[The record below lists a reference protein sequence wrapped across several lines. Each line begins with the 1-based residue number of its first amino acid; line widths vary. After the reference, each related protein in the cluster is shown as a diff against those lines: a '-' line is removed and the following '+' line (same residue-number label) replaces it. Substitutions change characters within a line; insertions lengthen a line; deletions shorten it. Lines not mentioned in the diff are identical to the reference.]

1 MLKFLKK
8 WMLPIA
14 ITLGAFLFLVLWF
27 VRPLAE
33 NVEPGFSVFAKQIQ
47 PILIAIMLFLQFNR
61 VSPHD
66 LRFRKWHFVLLG
78 FQIGIFALLTLLAVM
93 LPEGNGRILVESAML
108 CFICPTASAAGV
120 VTSKLGGSL
129 SDTVS
134 YVVMINISVALVVPL
149 AIPIVNTASDVPF
162 MTSFFAICMKIFP
175 LLVLPLIIAWI
186 VRYTMRRLQRW
197 LMRYTEWAFYC
208 WGVALC
214 FAIYLATRALVLSG
228 LSVWIVLLI
237 GVISLVCTLAQ
248 FGVGRA
254 AGRICASSGQVDSPR
269 AGVLSRGSGVVAS
282 SRGSEPDVS
291 LRDSGAVAAY
301 RGSGAEVSLRD
312 SGAVASSRGS
322 EPDVSLR
329 DSRVVAPS
337 RNSGSDTELSAEVD
351 TITAGQALGQKNTGF
366 LIWLGYSYMTPVT
379 SVAGGLYSVFQNCIN
394 SFELYQKEK
403 RVAEKIS

>member
-1 MLKFLKK
+1 M
-8 WMLPIA
+8 
-14 ITLGAFLFLVLWF
+14 
-27 VRPLAE
+27 
-33 NVEPGFSVFAKQIQ
+33 
-47 PILIAIMLFLQFNR
+47 
-61 VSPHD
+61 
-66 LRFRKWHFVLLG
+66 
-78 FQIGIFALLTLLAVM
+78 LTLLAVM

-162 MTSFFAICMKIFP
+162 ITGFLAICMKIFP
-175 LLVLPLIIAWI
+175 LLVLPLIVAWI

-269 AGVLSRGSGVVAS
+269 AEVSLRGSEHDVALRDSGSVAS
-282 SRGSEPDVS
+282 SRGSELD
-291 LRDSGAVAAY
+291 A
-301 RGSGAEVSLRD
+301 
-312 SGAVASSRGS
+312 
-322 EPDVSLR
+322 SLR
-329 DSRVVAPS
+329 DSRAVAPS

>member
-33 NVEPGFSVFAKQIQ
+33 HVEPGFSVFAKQIQ

-93 LPEGNGRILVESAML
+93 LPDGNGRILVESAML

-162 MTSFFAICMKIFP
+162 IAGFLAICMKIFP

-186 VRYTMRRLQRW
+186 VRYTVRRLQRW

-269 AGVLSRGSGVVAS
+269 AEVSLC
-282 SRGSEPDVS
+282 GSEHDV
-291 LRDSGAVAAY
+291 A
-301 RGSGAEVSLRD
+301 LRD

-322 EPDVSLR
+322 ELDASLRDSGVVAPSRGSELDVSLR
-329 DSRVVAPS
+329 DSRVVASS

>member
-33 NVEPGFSVFAKQIQ
+33 HVEPSFSVFAKQIQ

-120 VTSKLGGSL
+120 VTSKLDGSL

-162 MTSFFAICMKIFP
+162 MTSFLAICMKIFP

-228 LSVWIVLLI
+228 LSVWVVLLI

-254 AGRICASSGQVDSPR
+254 AGRICASKVEVN
-269 AGVLSRGSGVVAS
+269 A
-282 SRGSEPDVS
+282 
-291 LRDSGAVAAY
+291 
-301 RGSGAEVSLRD
+301 AEVNAAAGGSAASRD
-312 SGAVASSRGS
+312 
-322 EPDVSLR
+322 P
-329 DSRVVAPS
+329 
-337 RNSGSDTELSAEVD
+337 RNAAESSAETD
-351 TITAGQALGQKNTGF
+351 MITAGQALGQKNTGF

-403 RVAEKIS
+403 RAAEKIS

>member
-27 VRPLAE
+27 VRPLSE
-33 NVEPGFSVFAKQIQ
+33 HVEPGFSVLAKQIQ
-47 PILIAIMLFLQFNR
+47 PTLIAIMLFLQFNR

-78 FQIGIFALLTLLAVM
+78 FQIGIFALLTFFAVM
-93 LPEGNGRILVESAML
+93 LPDGNGRILVESAML

-134 YVVMINISVALVVPL
+134 YVVMINVMVAFVVPL
-149 AIPIVNTASDVPF
+149 AIPIVNSSSDVPF
-162 MTSFFAICMKIFP
+162 MTGFLAICMKVFP
-175 LLVLPLIIAWI
+175 LLVLPLIFAWI
-186 VRYTMRRLQRW
+186 VRYTMGRLQRW

-214 FAIYLATRALVLSG
+214 FAIYLATRALVTSG

-254 AGRICASSGQVDSPR
+254 AGRICASKVKVNDVELVAGQSVVP
-269 AGVLSRGSGVVAS
+269 GNSR
-282 SRGSEPDVS
+282 D
-291 LRDSGAVAAY
+291 AAE
-301 RGSGAEVSLRD
+301 S
-312 SGAVASSRGS
+312 
-322 EPDVSLR
+322 
-329 DSRVVAPS
+329 
-337 RNSGSDTELSAEVD
+337 D

-403 RVAEKIS
+403 RASEKISDTDIK

>member
-162 MTSFFAICMKIFP
+162 MTSFLAICMKIFP

-228 LSVWIVLLI
+228 LSVWVVLLI

-269 AGVLSRGSGVVAS
+269 AGVSSRGFELDASLRDSGVGAP
-282 SRGSEPDVS
+282 SRGSELDAS
-291 LRDSGAVAAY
+291 LRDSGAVTSY

-312 SGAVASSRGS
+312 SGAVAS
-322 EPDVSLR
+322 
-329 DSRVVAPS
+329 S

-403 RVAEKIS
+403 RVSEKIS

>member
-1 MLKFLKK
+1 M
-8 WMLPIA
+8 
-14 ITLGAFLFLVLWF
+14 
-27 VRPLAE
+27 
-33 NVEPGFSVFAKQIQ
+33 
-47 PILIAIMLFLQFNR
+47 
-61 VSPHD
+61 
-66 LRFRKWHFVLLG
+66 
-78 FQIGIFALLTLLAVM
+78 LTLLAVM
-93 LPEGNGRILVESAML
+93 LPDGNGRILVESAML

-162 MTSFFAICMKIFP
+162 MTSFLAICMKIFP

-254 AGRICASSGQVDSPR
+254 AGRICASKVEVNAAVVGSAASRDPR
-269 AGVLSRGSGVVAS
+269 N
-282 SRGSEPDVS
+282 
-291 LRDSGAVAAY
+291 AAE
-301 RGSGAEVSLRD
+301 S
-312 SGAVASSRGS
+312 
-322 EPDVSLR
+322 
-329 DSRVVAPS
+329 
-337 RNSGSDTELSAEVD
+337 SAEVD
-351 TITAGQALGQKNTGF
+351 TVTAGQALGQKNTGF

-403 RVAEKIS
+403 RAAEKIS

>member
-1 MLKFLKK
+1 
-8 WMLPIA
+8 MLPIA

-33 NVEPGFSVFAKQIQ
+33 HVEPGFSVFAKQIQ

-162 MTSFFAICMKIFP
+162 MTSFLAICMKIFP

-228 LSVWIVLLI
+228 LSVWVVLLI

-254 AGRICASSGQVDSPR
+254 AGRICESKVNADALRS
-269 AGVLSRGSGVVAS
+269 GVLSR
-282 SRGSEPDVS
+282 
-291 LRDSGAVAAY
+291 DSG
-301 RGSGAEVSLRD
+301 SEVSLRD
-312 SGAVASSRGS
+312 SGAVAS
-322 EPDVSLR
+322 
-329 DSRVVAPS
+329 S

-351 TITAGQALGQKNTGF
+351 KITAGQALGQKNTGF
-366 LIWLGYSYMTPVT
+366 LIWLGYSYLTPVT

>member
-93 LPEGNGRILVESAML
+93 LPDGNGRILVESAML

-162 MTSFFAICMKIFP
+162 MTSFLAICMKIFP
-175 LLVLPLIIAWI
+175 LLVLPLIVAWI

-254 AGRICASSGQVDSPR
+254 AGRICASKVNVDALRS
-269 AGVLSRGSGVVAS
+269 GVLSRGF
-282 SRGSEPDVS
+282 GS
-291 LRDSGAVAAY
+291 
-301 RGSGAEVSLRD
+301 EVSLRD
-312 SGAVASSRGS
+312 SGAVAS
-322 EPDVSLR
+322 
-329 DSRVVAPS
+329 S

-351 TITAGQALGQKNTGF
+351 KITAGQALGQKNTGF

-403 RVAEKIS
+403 CVAEKIS

>member
-14 ITLGAFLFLVLWF
+14 IALGAFLFLVLWF

-33 NVEPGFSVFAKQIQ
+33 HVEPGFSVFAKQIQ
-47 PILIAIMLFLQFNR
+47 PTLMAIMLFLQFNR

-66 LRFRKWHFVLLG
+66 LRFRKWHFVLMG
-78 FQIGIFALLTLLAVM
+78 FQIVVFALLTFLAVI
-93 LPEGNGRILVESAML
+93 LPDGNGRILVESAML

-134 YVVMINISVALVVPL
+134 YVVMINVTVALVVPL
-149 AIPIVNTASDVPF
+149 AIPIVNPSSDVPF
-162 MTSFFAICMKIFP
+162 MTGFLAICMKVFP
-175 LLVLPLIIAWI
+175 LLVLPLIVAWI
-186 VRYTMRRLQRW
+186 VRYTMGRLQRW

-208 WGVALC
+208 WGFALC
-214 FAIYLATRALVLSG
+214 FAIYLATRALVTSG
-228 LSVWIVLLI
+228 LPIWIVLLI
-237 GVISLVCTLAQ
+237 GVISLACTLAQ

-254 AGRICASSGQVDSPR
+254 AGRICASKVEVNAAAGGSAASRDPR
-269 AGVLSRGSGVVAS
+269 N
-282 SRGSEPDVS
+282 
-291 LRDSGAVAAY
+291 AAE
-301 RGSGAEVSLRD
+301 S
-312 SGAVASSRGS
+312 
-322 EPDVSLR
+322 
-329 DSRVVAPS
+329 
-337 RNSGSDTELSAEVD
+337 SAEVD
-351 TITAGQALGQKNTGF
+351 TVTAGQALGQKNTGF

-403 RVAEKIS
+403 RAAEKIS